1 MFDIQMASAS
11 MWSQI
16 FYGFIDSKLADADL
30 TKKQKNRLKSAWEN
44 DKIFALIAAHYM
56 NLFYYTLGDL
66 VCEDGEDLPE
76 GINPRTVKMSLLMNG
91 MFFLRNKVT
100 QSGKTFKGLYAQPGY
115 GMGIYNMNLDPL
127 QGFITNLNGSEGQM
141 IDLYVPGQKAEAT
154 QYGPDGKHTKDP
166 SGFIIWDNPQRV
178 PPILYAL
185 QFAYY
190 IADSYRTL
198 DQTRS
203 VLKVPLIFTSPN
215 KSLAQALNA
224 IFESADL
231 HETWAVEDKAFN
243 QIDKVQMF
251 ETNANGQ
258 NLKDVTGLIQ
268 WYDAQVLKM
277 RGIKTNSQMDKKG
290 ENLNEAEISADDM
303 VTEINRQGPIDCK
316 NYYLKMVRGLPGF
329 EGCNLIWQEPNA
341 IIEEKQEEEE
351 EEKQEGVSNARDD
364 NGSDPD
370 EGQTGEV

>member
-1 MFDIQMASAS
+1 MFDIQANIS
-11 MWSQI
+11 MWSQV
-16 FYGFIDSKLADADL
+16 FYGFIDSKLASADL
-30 TKKQKNRLKSAWEN
+30 TNKQRNRLKNAWEN
-44 DKIFALIAAHYM
+44 DKIFGLIAAHYM

-66 VCEDGEDLPE
+66 VCEDGGDLPE

-100 QSGKTFKGLYAQPGY
+100 QNGREFKGLYAQPGY

-127 QGFITNLNGSEGQM
+127 TGFVTNLNGSEGQE

-154 QYGPDGKHTKDP
+154 QYGPDGRHANDP
-166 SGFIIWDNPQRV
+166 SGFI
-178 PPILYAL
+178 ILYAL

-215 KSLAQALNA
+215 KALAQSLNA

-329 EGCNLIWQEPNA
+329 EDCNLIWQEPGA
-341 IIEEKQEEEE
+341 IIEQEK
-351 EEKQEGVSNARDD
+351 EEKQQEGVANVRNDD
-364 NGSDPD
+364 DDESDLNG
-370 EGQTGEV
+370 GQTGEV

>member
-1 MFDIQMASAS
+1 MFDILANIS
-11 MWSQI
+11 MWSQV
-16 FYGFIDSKLADADL
+16 FYGFIDSKLASAEL
-30 TKKQKNRLKSAWEN
+30 TNKQRNRLKNAWEN
-44 DKIFALIAAHYM
+44 DKIFGLIAAHYM

-66 VCEDGEDLPE
+66 VCEDGGDLPE

-100 QSGKTFKGLYAQPGY
+100 QNGRVFKGLYAQPGY
-115 GMGIYNMNLDPL
+115 GLGIYNMNLDPL
-127 QGFITNLNGSEGQM
+127 TGFVTNLNGSEGQE

-154 QYGPDGKHTKDP
+154 QYGPDGRHTNDP
-166 SGFIIWDNPQRV
+166 SGFIIWDNPERV

-215 KSLAQALNA
+215 KALAQSLNA

-316 NYYLKMVRGLPGF
+316 NDYLKMVRGLPGF
-329 EGCNLIWQEPNA
+329 EGCNLIWQEPSA
-341 IIEEKQEEEE
+341 IIKQKE
-351 EEKQEGVSNARDD
+351 EEKQQEGAGDVRDD
-364 NGSDPD
+364 DDDDGSDPD
-370 EGQTGEV
+370 DRQTGEV